1 MFLIFYNKRTHS
13 VRERF
18 LKHTNGLGPTV
29 FKNIKLRYWTTNGI
43 HGLNI
48 QVYPNNRCDLY
59 LFDNCLAIV
68 RKQDFI
74 FKVFFAPILLTS
86 DIAATKKMFDYLDTY
101 KPIRV
106 TFNQFVKGQVEIKL
120 SDPIYKNYKIDIIL
134 KGLSNEQINH
144 LEKNKNWC

>member
-1 MFLIFYNKRTHS
+1 
-13 VRERF
+13 
-18 LKHTNGLGPTV
+18 
-29 FKNIKLRYWTTNGI
+29 
-43 HGLNI
+43 
-48 QVYPNNRCDLY
+48 
-59 LFDNCLAIV
+59 
-68 RKQDFI
+68 
-74 FKVFFAPILLTS
+74 
-86 DIAATKKMFDYLDTY
+86 MFDYLDTY